1 MIPLHRRPAFQGLF
15 GMVFG
20 MAGAMGPL
28 IGGALTEVA
37 TWRWCFYI
45 NLPAGVVALVVMI
58 LVWNPPKQQRRH
70 YGRVTF
76 LGHIKRLDPVGMFF
90 FVPATVSLL
99 LCLQWGGSVYRWDEW
114 RIVMLFGVAGMATIG
129 FISVQ
134 IIKPNTA
141 MVPPRIITQRSVA
154 LGVSFTF
161 FLSASM
167 LLLMYFIPIW
177 CTCYHIPPTHLPMH
191 IKDSPNQ
198 PSPCFFFF
206 FGRFANESYQSKRL
220 SGHRPY
226 NPVPTPYLWCSVSLC
241 PASYLVSLRRRPAT
255 TSRPCSSLLLSCR
268 WARLS

>member
-1 MIPLHRRPAFQGLF
+1 MSRRTFLISLVVFEIGSTICGAAPSSVVFIIGRAIAGLASAGIFSGSMLSMIPMIPLHRRPAFQGLF

-198 PSPCFFFF
+198 PSPCFFFAF
-206 FGRFANESYQSKRL
+206 FT
-220 SGHRPY
+220 
-226 NPVPTPYLWCSVSLC
+226 VC
-241 PASYLVSLRRRPAT
+241 
-255 TSRPCSSLLLSCR
+255 
-268 WARLS
+268 